1 MGLKQVQGEWVP
13 LQIKVFS
20 RWFAAQLKKN
30 SSIKFNDITKDL
42 KNGVALIEL
51 AKILTCKETPRRWI
65 YTPKRNIDMVQN
77 CDLALDMFSKDGVR
91 FIGIS
96 GRDINENNEKLILGL
111 AWTIISHYAI
121 GSKNNKDSILCWASD
136 RIKSYP
142 NVENFAPYDLS
153 LCALL
158 DSYVPNKINYE
169 SLNPTDSEY
178 NLQLAI
184 DIMEELGI
192 PIFLYPEDLANQ
204 ESKFD
209 QQIILTQLSAAKTVL
224 ENLPPQQ
231 IDFETT
237 ERSVNLIE
245 EYQSESETE
254 LNDESD
260 ITQDVKSNEESSA
273 HEALEINNENKF
285 EIEKYDTVKTVKSF
299 DFEDFQD
306 TLIIIMIILTL
317 ILLVLF
323 EFSIV

>member
-1 MGLKQVQGEWVP
+1 
-13 LQIKVFS
+13 
-20 RWFAAQLKKN
+20 
-30 SSIKFNDITKDL
+30 
-42 KNGVALIEL
+42 
-51 AKILTCKETPRRWI
+51 
-65 YTPKRNIDMVQN
+65 
-77 CDLALDMFSKDGVR
+77 
-91 FIGIS
+91 
-96 GRDINENNEKLILGL
+96 
-111 AWTIISHYAI
+111 
-121 GSKNNKDSILCWASD
+121 
-136 RIKSYP
+136 
-142 NVENFAPYDLS
+142 
-153 LCALL
+153 
-158 DSYVPNKINYE
+158 
-169 SLNPTDSEY
+169 
-178 NLQLAI
+178 
-184 DIMEELGI
+184 MEELGI

-209 QQIILTQLSAAKTVL
+209 QQIILTQLSAAKIVL

-254 LNDESD
+254 LNDE
-260 ITQDVKSNEESSA
+260 
-273 HEALEINNENKF
+273 ALEINNEKKI